1 MPYDEEEPPYVEPD
15 VEMNELTGRAIA
27 AAYEVYG
34 GLGPGLDESIYRAAM
49 CRELSIREIPFQTEV
64 WIDVAYK
71 GEVVGR
77 KRIDLLVA
85 GRLVLEL
92 KAVETLTPLH
102 KAQLLTYLKIMRFR
116 VGLLI
121 NFNSTLLKDGIKRVL
136 NPAAF

>member
-1 MPYDEEEPPYVEPD
+1 M
-15 VEMNELTGRAIA
+15 
-27 AAYEVYG
+27 
-34 GLGPGLDESIYRAAM
+34 
-49 CRELSIREIPFQTEV
+49 
-64 WIDVAYK
+64 
-71 GEVVGR
+71 R

>member
-1 MPYDEEEPPYVEPD
+1 
-15 VEMNELTGRAIA
+15 
-27 AAYEVYG
+27 
-34 GLGPGLDESIYRAAM
+34 M